1 VGGLLLL
8 IASER
13 RSGIG
18 QETAGI
24 VAAVLTIAVIAFL
37 VRRSRPAST

>member
-1 VGGLLLL
+1 VVLL

-37 VRRSRPAST
+37 VRRSRQSAST